1 MIEVIRNLFVGDD
14 GDYNLIQH
22 ESNWA
27 IVHACKEPHHRNALG
42 YSGRGAP
49 KEHPEY
55 LVAKRGERLILNLVD
70 AADPA
75 YIPKEIID
83 AALSFIEEKLHD
95 DKRLLVHCN
104 QGMSRSAGIALLFL
118 ARKKLIDSSS
128 FMAAEQEF
136 KQLYPPCNLARG
148 VSGFLSQHWQLY
160 MA

>member
-1 MIEVIRNLFVGDD
+1 MIEVSRNLFVGDD

-22 ESNWA
+22 ESDWA
-27 IVHACKEPHHRNALG
+27 IVHACKEPYHRNALG

-83 AALSFIEEKLHD
+83 AALLFIEEKLHD
-95 DKRLLVHCN
+95 NKRLLVHCN

-136 KQLYPPCNLARG
+136 KQLYPPCNLALG
-148 VSGFLSQHWQLY
+148 VSGFLSQNWDSY
-160 MA
+160 IA